1 MTYRT
6 EVVCSNFW
14 TPHLI
19 CVKLEYM
26 YIVENDFKGR
36 WNQVVIILRKYRK
49 DNFGKSDMTEAFL
62 RQEIQ
67 SLQVEL
73 LNLQTHINSGYIVCI
88 FGNLIC
94 RNRETYK
101 CT

>member
-1 MTYRT
+1 
-6 EVVCSNFW
+6 
-14 TPHLI
+14 
-19 CVKLEYM
+19 M